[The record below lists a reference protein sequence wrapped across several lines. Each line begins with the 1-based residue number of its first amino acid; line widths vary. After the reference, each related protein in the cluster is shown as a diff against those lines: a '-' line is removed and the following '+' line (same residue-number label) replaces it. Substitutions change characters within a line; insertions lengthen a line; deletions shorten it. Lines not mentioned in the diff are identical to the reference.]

1 MSALIL
7 DLRAPDLADNPAQ
20 WPTLT
25 AEERALLRP
34 RNGIYLP
41 EAAAIL
47 DKLALG
53 RFFLLRNDG
62 PHGER
67 WRCKYCHEL
76 HPFFTLSCVPVP
88 LNGLTYALGLL
99 CERLDQDDVYSAV
112 AIGTIEPLDLA
123 YARRLYDK
131 LRGLGYTRLQIL
143 GK

>member
-7 DLRAPDLADNPAQ
+7 DLRAPELADNPAQ

-25 AEERALLRP
+25 PEERAILRP
-34 RNGIYLP
+34 RNGIYSP
-41 EAAAIL
+41 QAAAIL
-47 DKLALG
+47 DRLALG

-67 WRCKYCHEL
+67 WRCKYCKGI
-76 HPFFTLSCVPVP
+76 HPFFTLCVPVP

-99 CERLDQDDVYSAV
+99 CERLDRDDVYSAV